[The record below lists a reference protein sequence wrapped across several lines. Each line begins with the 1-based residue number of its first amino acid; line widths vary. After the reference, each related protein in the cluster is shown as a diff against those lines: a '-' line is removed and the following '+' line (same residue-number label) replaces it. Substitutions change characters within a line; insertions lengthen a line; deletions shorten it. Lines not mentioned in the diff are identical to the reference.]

1 MNNVYYIT
9 TKKRKIK
16 RKIKYILQK
25 VDIMNKKSV
34 IPDVPAIGAN
44 LHKERRRRQLSL
56 AELAA
61 SSGISKAML
70 SQIES
75 DKVNPTIATMWKIAH
90 ALNIEL
96 ETLITGTVNRTKKF
110 DVLRKEDIISLST
123 DKSGAVFHVLSPSSM
138 AEELELYRLEMAPG
152 CIHKSQ
158 AHAKGTEEFLN
169 ILEGRVKVS
178 AGEACAI
185 LEKGDF
191 IMFQSD
197 VDHAIEN
204 LADGKTDLFMVV
216 RFVQKER

>member
-1 MNNVYYIT
+1 
-9 TKKRKIK
+9 
-16 RKIKYILQK
+16 
-25 VDIMNKKSV
+25 MNKKEK

-96 ETLITGTVNRTKKF
+96 EALITGESGGKRKF
-110 DVLRKEDIISLST
+110 EVVRKADIISLST
-123 DKSGAVFHVLSPSSM
+123 DRSGAVFHVLSPSSM
-138 AEELELYRLEMAPG
+138 AEDLELYRLEMEPG
-152 CIHKSQ
+152 CVHRSQ
-158 AHAKGTEEFLN
+158 AHARGTEEFLN
-169 ILEGRVKVS
+169 LLEGRVKVS
-178 AGEACAI
+178 AGELSAT

-197 VDHAIEN
+197 VDHAIET
-204 LADGKTDLFMVV
+204 LSESKAELFMVV
-216 RFVQKER
+216 RFAGQEPK

>member
-1 MNNVYYIT
+1 
-9 TKKRKIK
+9 
-16 RKIKYILQK
+16 
-25 VDIMNKKSV
+25 MNKKEK

-96 ETLITGTVNRTKKF
+96 EALITGESGGKRKF
-110 DVLRKEDIISLST
+110 EVVRKADIISLST
-123 DKSGAVFHVLSPSSM
+123 DRSGAVFHVLSPSSM
-138 AEELELYRLEMAPG
+138 AEDLELYRLEMEPG
-152 CIHKSQ
+152 CVHRSQ
-158 AHAKGTEEFLN
+158 AHARGTEEFLN
-169 ILEGRVKVS
+169 LLEGRVKVS
-178 AGEACAI
+178 AGELSAT

-197 VDHAIEN
+197 VDHAIET
-204 LADGKTDLFMVV
+204 LSESKAELSMVV
-216 RFVQKER
+216 RFAGHEPK

>member
-1 MNNVYYIT
+1 
-9 TKKRKIK
+9 
-16 RKIKYILQK
+16 
-25 VDIMNKKSV
+25 MNKKEK

-96 ETLITGTVNRTKKF
+96 EALITGESGGKRKF
-110 DVLRKEDIISLST
+110 EVVRKADIISLST
-123 DKSGAVFHVLSPSSM
+123 DRSGAVFHVLSPSSM
-138 AEELELYRLEMAPG
+138 AEDLELYRLEMEPG
-152 CIHKSQ
+152 CVHRSQ
-158 AHAKGTEEFLN
+158 AHARGTEEFLN
-169 ILEGRVKVS
+169 LLEGRVKVS
-178 AGEACAI
+178 AGELSAT

-197 VDHAIEN
+197 VDHAIET
-204 LADGKTDLFMVV
+204 LSESKAELFMVV
-216 RFVQKER
+216 RFAGHEPK

>member
-1 MNNVYYIT
+1 
-9 TKKRKIK
+9 
-16 RKIKYILQK
+16 
-25 VDIMNKKSV
+25 MNKKEK

-96 ETLITGTVNRTKKF
+96 EALITGENGGKRKF
-110 DVLRKEDIISLST
+110 EVVRKADIISLST
-123 DKSGAVFHVLSPSSM
+123 DRSGAVFHVLSPSSM
-138 AEELELYRLEMAPG
+138 AEDLELYRLEMESG
-152 CIHKSQ
+152 CVHRSQ
-158 AHAKGTEEFLN
+158 AHARGTEEFLN
-169 ILEGRVKVS
+169 LLEGRVKVS
-178 AGEACAI
+178 AGELSAT

-197 VDHAIEN
+197 VDHAIET
-204 LADGKTDLFMVV
+204 LSESKAELFMVV
-216 RFVQKER
+216 RFAGQEPK

>member
-1 MNNVYYIT
+1 
-9 TKKRKIK
+9 
-16 RKIKYILQK
+16 
-25 VDIMNKKSV
+25 MNKSNA

-90 ALNIEL
+90 ALNIDL
-96 ETLITGTVNRTKKF
+96 ETLISGEAARKRKF
-110 DVLRKEDIISLST
+110 EVVRKADIVSLST
-123 DKSGAVFHVLSPSSM
+123 DRSGAVFHVLSPSSM
-138 AEELELYRLEMAPG
+138 AEDLELYRLEMEPG
-152 CIHKSQ
+152 CIHRSQ

-169 ILEGRVKVS
+169 LLEGRVKIS
-178 AGEACAI
+178 AGEVSAI

-204 LADGKTDLFMVV
+204 LAETKADLFMVV
-216 RFVQKER
+216 RFIRNEQR

>member
-1 MNNVYYIT
+1 
-9 TKKRKIK
+9 
-16 RKIKYILQK
+16 
-25 VDIMNKKSV
+25 MNKKEK

-96 ETLITGTVNRTKKF
+96 EALITGESGGKRKF
-110 DVLRKEDIISLST
+110 EVVRKADIISLST
-123 DKSGAVFHVLSPSSM
+123 DRSGAVFHVLSPSSM
-138 AEELELYRLEMAPG
+138 AEDLELYRLEMEPG
-152 CIHKSQ
+152 CIHRSQ
-158 AHAKGTEEFLN
+158 AHARGTEEFLN
-169 ILEGRVKVS
+169 LLEGRVKVS
-178 AGEACAI
+178 AGELSAT

-197 VDHAIEN
+197 VDHAIET
-204 LADGKTDLFMVV
+204 LSESKAELFMVV
-216 RFVQKER
+216 RFAGQEPK

>member
-1 MNNVYYIT
+1 MFIILLH
-9 TKKRKIK
+9 KKEKSNRFLNIFYK
-16 RKIKYILQK
+16 K
-25 VDIMNKKSV
+25 VDIMNKKEK

-96 ETLITGTVNRTKKF
+96 EALITGESGGKRKF
-110 DVLRKEDIISLST
+110 EVVRKADIISLST
-123 DKSGAVFHVLSPSSM
+123 DRSGAVFHVLSPSSM
-138 AEELELYRLEMAPG
+138 AEDLELYRLEMEPG
-152 CIHKSQ
+152 CVHRSQ
-158 AHAKGTEEFLN
+158 AHARGTEEFLN
-169 ILEGRVKVS
+169 LLEGRVKVS
-178 AGEACAI
+178 AGELSAT

-197 VDHAIEN
+197 VDHAIET
-204 LADGKTDLFMVV
+204 LSESKAELFMVV
-216 RFVQKER
+216 RFAGHEPK